1 MRRVGR
7 GDLMFS
13 LARLKIY
20 AIGVAVFIAALLK
33 LRHDAVSKALLNMQ
47 ADQAE
52 KRIDAMRA
60 AKEIEDEIEILDDSG
75 LVERVSRWVRK
86 GRSE

>member
-1 MRRVGR
+1 
-7 GDLMFS
+7 MFS
-13 LARLKIY
+13 LARIKLY
-20 AIGVAVFIAALLK
+20 AIGAVVFIAALLK
-33 LRHDAVSKALLNMQ
+33 LRHDAVSKALFKLQ

-60 AKEIEDEIEILDDSG
+60 AKEIENEIEVLDDSG
-75 LVERVSRWVRK
+75 LADRASKWVRE

>member
-1 MRRVGR
+1 
-7 GDLMFS
+7 MFS
-13 LARLKIY
+13 LVRLKIY
-20 AIGVAVFIAALLK
+20 AIGAVVFIAALLK
-33 LRHDAVSKALLNMQ
+33 LRHDAVSKALLNLQ

-60 AKEIEDEIEILDDSG
+60 AKEIEDEIEVLDDSG
-75 LVERVSRWVRK
+75 LADRASKWVRE

>member
-1 MRRVGR
+1 MG
-7 GDLMFS
+7 LW
-13 LARLKIY
+13 LALNPRIKLY
-20 AIGVAVFIAALLK
+20 AIGAVVFIAALLK
-33 LRHDAVSKALLNMQ
+33 LRHDAASKALYKMQ

-60 AKEIEDEIEILDDSG
+60 AKEIEDEIEALEDIG
-75 LVERVSRWVRK
+75 LADRVSKWVRE

>member
-1 MRRVGR
+1 MG
-7 GDLMFS
+7 LW
-13 LARLKIY
+13 LALNPRIKLY
-20 AIGVAVFIAALLK
+20 AIGAAVFIAALLK
-33 LRHDAVSKALLNMQ
+33 LRHDAVSKALYKMQ

-75 LVERVSRWVRK
+75 LSERAAEWVR
-86 GRSE
+86 GSR

>member
-1 MRRVGR
+1 MGA
-7 GDLMFS
+7 LI
-13 LARLKIY
+13 ARLKLY
-20 AIGVAVFIAALLK
+20 AIGAAVFIAALLK
-33 LRHDAVSKALLNMQ
+33 LRHDDVSKALFKLQ

-60 AKEIEDEIEILDDSG
+60 AQEIEDEIEVLDDSG
-75 LVERVSRWVRK
+75 LADRASKWLRE

>member
-1 MRRVGR
+1 MGLWLAISPRVK
-7 GDLMFS
+7 LYA
-13 LARLKIY
+13 LALL
-20 AIGVAVFIAALLK
+20 AFIAALLK
-33 LRHDAVSKALLNMQ
+33 LRHDAVSKALLKMQ

-75 LVERVSRWVRK
+75 LAERASRWVRE

>member
-1 MRRVGR
+1 MG
-7 GDLMFS
+7 LW
-13 LARLKIY
+13 LALNSRIKLY
-20 AIGVAVFIAALLK
+20 ALALLAFIAALLK
-33 LRHDAVSKALLNMQ
+33 LRHDAVNKVLFKMQ

-60 AKEIEDEIEILDDSG
+60 AKEIEDEIEVLDDSG
-75 LVERVSRWVRK
+75 LADRASKWVRE

>member
-1 MRRVGR
+1 
-7 GDLMFS
+7 MFS

-20 AIGVAVFIAALLK
+20 AIGAAVFIAALLK
-33 LRHDAVSKALLNMQ
+33 LRHDAVSKALFKLQ

-60 AKEIEDEIEILDDSG
+60 AREIENEIEVLDDSG
-75 LVERVSRWVRK
+75 LADRASKWVRESR
-86 GRSE
+86 GE

>member
-1 MRRVGR
+1 MG
-7 GDLMFS
+7 LW
-13 LARLKIY
+13 LALNPRIKLY
-20 AIGVAVFIAALLK
+20 AIGAVVFIAALLK
-33 LRHDAVSKALLNMQ
+33 LRHDAVSKALFKLQ

-60 AKEIEDEIEILDDSG
+60 AKEIEDEIKVLDDSG
-75 LVERVSRWVRK
+75 LADRASKWVRE

>member
-1 MRRVGR
+1 
-7 GDLMFS
+7 MFW
-13 LARLKIY
+13 LAKLKLY
-20 AIGVAVFIAALLK
+20 AIGAVVFIAALLK
-33 LRHDAVSKALLNMQ
+33 LRHDAVSKAMYKMQ

-60 AKEIEDEIEILDDSG
+60 AKEIEDEIEVLDDSG
-75 LVERVSRWVRK
+75 LADRASKWVRE

>member
-1 MRRVGR
+1 
-7 GDLMFS
+7 MF
-13 LARLKIY
+13 RLKLY
-20 AIGVAVFIAALLK
+20 AIGALAFIAALLK
-33 LRHDAVSKALLNMQ
+33 LRHDAVSKALFKLQ

-60 AKEIEDEIEILDDSG
+60 AKEIEDEIEALSDSG
-75 LVERVSRWVRK
+75 FADRVSKWVRE

>member
-1 MRRVGR
+1 MG
-7 GDLMFS
+7 LW
-13 LARLKIY
+13 LALNPRIKLY
-20 AIGVAVFIAALLK
+20 AIGAVVFIAALLK
-33 LRHDAVSKALLNMQ
+33 LRHDAVSKALFELQ

-60 AKEIEDEIEILDDSG
+60 AKEIEDEIEVLDDSG
-75 LVERVSRWVRK
+75 LADRASKWVRE

>member
-1 MRRVGR
+1 MG
-7 GDLMFS
+7 LW
-13 LARLKIY
+13 LALNPRIKLY
-20 AIGVAVFIAALLK
+20 AIAAVVFIAALLK
-33 LRHDAVSKALLNMQ
+33 LRHDAVSKALFKLQ

-60 AKEIEDEIEILDDSG
+60 AKEIEDEIEVLDDSG
-75 LVERVSRWVRK
+75 LADRASKWVRE

>member
-1 MRRVGR
+1 MG
-7 GDLMFS
+7 LW
-13 LARLKIY
+13 LALNPRIKLY
-20 AIGVAVFIAALLK
+20 AIGAVVFIAALLK
-33 LRHDAVSKALLNMQ
+33 LRHDAVSKALLKLQ

-60 AKEIEDEIEILDDSG
+60 AKEIEDEIEVLDDSG
-75 LVERVSRWVRK
+75 LADRASKWVRE